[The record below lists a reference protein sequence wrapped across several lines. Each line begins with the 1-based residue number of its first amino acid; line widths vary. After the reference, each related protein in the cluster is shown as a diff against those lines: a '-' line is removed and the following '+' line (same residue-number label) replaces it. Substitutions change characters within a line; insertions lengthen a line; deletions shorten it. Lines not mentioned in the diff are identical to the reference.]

1 MGQLNSVKE
10 QECVEQAERI
20 LELESVLKEIEDEN
34 EQLKS
39 KYEKDFAITNQK
51 LEFL

>member
-1 MGQLNSVKE
+1 ME
-10 QECVEQAERI
+10 QSERI
-20 LELESVLKEIEDEN
+20 IELEAILKEIEDEN

-39 KYEKDFAITNQK
+39 KYEKDYAISNQK